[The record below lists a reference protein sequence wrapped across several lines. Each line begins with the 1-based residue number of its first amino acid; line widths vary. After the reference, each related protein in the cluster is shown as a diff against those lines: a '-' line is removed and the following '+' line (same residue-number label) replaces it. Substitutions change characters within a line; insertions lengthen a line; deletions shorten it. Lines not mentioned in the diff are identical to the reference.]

1 MPSLALGIPGDAASA
16 VLIGALLI
24 LGFFPGPTLF
34 EQQSEIV
41 GGIFLVYLASNV
53 FLLIIGILAT
63 PLFVY
68 VLRIPKSFLIP
79 IVLLLCSIGTY
90 ALQASVF
97 DLWVM
102 LGFGFVGIVLRAA
115 SYPLA
120 PVVIG
125 IILGPLLENNLRRSL
140 LISQDGYWIF
150 LERPVAASLL
160 AINVFLII
168 GAIYFARRKRRAA
181 LHHDSLGPGAF

>member
-1 MPSLALGIPGDAASA
+1 M
-16 VLIGALLI
+16 
-24 LGFFPGPTLF
+24 F
-34 EQQSEIV
+34 EQQPEIV

-68 VLRIPKSFLIP
+68 VLKLPKCFLIP

-102 LGFGFVGIVLRAA
+102 LGFGLVGIALRAA
-115 SYPLA
+115 KYPLA

-160 AINVFLII
+160 VINVVLII
-168 GAIYFARRKRRAA
+168 GALVFAHRRK
-181 LHHDSLGPGAF
+181 LKPGPEKEVA

>member
-1 MPSLALGIPGDAASA
+1 M
-16 VLIGALLI
+16 
-24 LGFFPGPTLF
+24 F
-34 EQQSEIV
+34 EQQPEIV

-68 VLRIPKSFLIP
+68 VLKLPKCFLIP

-90 ALQASVF
+90 ALQASIF

-102 LGFGFVGIVLRAA
+102 LGFGLVGIVLRAA
-115 SYPLA
+115 KYPLA

-150 LERPVAASLL
+150 LDRPVAASLL
-160 AINVFLII
+160 VMLSLIHI
-168 GAIYFARRKRRAA
+168 
-181 LHHDSLGPGAF
+181 